1 MPLPDFH
8 VSAPFTLGI
17 ELELQV
23 INPPGYDLCQDSS
36 ALIAAASRGVTQG
49 EIKHDITNSM
59 LEVATGV
66 CDDIHQAATQLAAIQ
81 RAVLRAASEQHVKI
95 CGGGTHP
102 FQRWQSQEVGDN
114 PRYQHTLE
122 AYGYLARQATVFGQ
136 HVHIGCT
143 NGDDALYLLHG
154 LSRYVPHLIALSAA
168 SPYLQGAD
176 SSFACARLNIF
187 SAFPDNGPMPWAAN
201 WQEFTRLFRQLSYT
215 SMVDSIKDLHWDIRP
230 SPHFGTVEVRV
241 MDTPLTLGHA
251 INIAGLIQATS
262 HWLLTTRPYKHQEK
276 DFLLY
281 RFNRFQA
288 CRYGLEGILTD
299 VQTGEHKTVAEDIG
313 WLLEQVA
320 PSAEKLGATSAI
332 KEIALMLKQGKSEAQ
347 RMRDF
352 IADGGS
358 LISLVQKHCEL
369 WATSP

>member
-1 MPLPDFH
+1 M
-8 VSAPFTLGI
+8 
-17 ELELQV
+17 
-23 INPPGYDLCQDSS
+23 
-36 ALIAAASRGVTQG
+36 
-49 EIKHDITNSM
+49 
-59 LEVATGV
+59 
-66 CDDIHQAATQLAAIQ
+66 CDD
-81 RAVLRAASEQHVKI
+81 E
-95 CGGGTHP
+95 
-102 FQRWQSQEVGDN
+102 
-114 PRYQHTLE
+114 RYNVTLE
-122 AYGYLARQATVFGQ
+122 RFGYLILQATVFGQ
-136 HVHIGCT
+136 HVHVGCRT
-143 NGDDALYLLHG
+143 GDDAIYLLHG
-154 LSRYVPHLIALSAA
+154 LSRFVPHFIALAA
-168 SPYLQGAD
+168 SSPYMQGTDTKFA
-176 SSFACARLNIF
+176 SSRLNIF
-187 SAFPDNGPMPWAAN
+187 SGFPDNGQMPWVNN
-201 WQEFTRLFRQLSYT
+201 WQEFEGLFRRLSAT
-215 SMVDSIKDLHWDIRP
+215 SMIDSIKDLHWDIRP